1 MIPTNRRCSDFMRD
15 LETSIRKTVNLISMF
30 CKSSRYKCVFKHVR
44 RGIFVIVLGMRVV
57 LGWLRLRM
65 DLLCICLMN
74 KLIVLMYRN

>member
-1 MIPTNRRCSDFMRD
+1 
-15 LETSIRKTVNLISMF
+15 MF

-44 RGIFVIVLGMRVV
+44 RGIFVIVLGMHVV